1 MKHAVRLL
9 ALLTLL
15 CCLLPQIP
23 FSMAETEQEA
33 RRLTVTVSGSGYDSF
48 AFLSDGNIRSHT
60 TSASTASITLEAN
73 EGMASLYL
81 MFDLEPAPYTIT
93 DNASGKVLNAGQYE
107 FLHEY
112 VDLATGFGAAP
123 TSVTIQFP
131 KAVRMSEIY
140 AYSAGTLPSNVQ
152 VWQPPLDDK
161 ADILL
166 LATHGDDDQL
176 YFAGLFPLYA
186 GELGYGV
193 QVAYLTDH
201 RNMTKI
207 RTHEM
212 LNGLWATGVTA
223 YPVFGDFDDFRI
235 DDLQET
241 YNEYAV
247 RGTSRDDLMQYVVTV
262 LRRFNPQVVIGHDF
276 KGEYGHGMHMVYTD
290 LLVEALDYI
299 GDETMYPEIAAKYG
313 VWDVPKTYIHL
324 YKTNP
329 IVIDYDQ
336 PLEAFNG
343 KTAFQV
349 TQDYG
354 FPCHAS
360 QQGFMFTPWLYGSGC
375 TKENKTITKVT
386 QITKYNPAEFGLYR
400 STVGEDVLK
409 NDFMENITSYAEQE
423 RLEQER
429 LEAERLE
436 QERLEQERLE
446 QERLEAERQEQQA
459 GNLFKPEPD
468 ESEPQDGQTENE
480 GKTDPVLTIVLTVGS
495 IVAVVLLILV
505 IFGGKRKP
513 RHQGRYTRK

>member
-166 LATHGDDDQL
+166 LATHGDDTSCIL
-176 YFAGLFPLYA
+176 RACSPCT
-186 GELGYGV
+186 
-193 QVAYLTDH
+193 QV
-201 RNMTKI
+201 N
-207 RTHEM
+207 
-212 LNGLWATGVTA
+212 WATVC
-223 YPVFGDFDDFRI
+223 R
-235 DDLQET
+235 
-241 YNEYAV
+241 
-247 RGTSRDDLMQYVVTV
+247 
-262 LRRFNPQVVIGHDF
+262 
-276 KGEYGHGMHMVYTD
+276 
-290 LLVEALDYI
+290 
-299 GDETMYPEIAAKYG
+299 
-313 VWDVPKTYIHL
+313 
-324 YKTNP
+324 
-329 IVIDYDQ
+329 
-336 PLEAFNG
+336 
-343 KTAFQV
+343 
-349 TQDYG
+349 
-354 FPCHAS
+354 
-360 QQGFMFTPWLYGSGC
+360 WL
-375 TKENKTITKVT
+375 T
-386 QITKYNPAEFGLYR
+386 
-400 STVGEDVLK
+400 
-409 NDFMENITSYAEQE
+409 
-423 RLEQER
+423 
-429 LEAERLE
+429 
-436 QERLEQERLE
+436 
-446 QERLEAERQEQQA
+446 
-459 GNLFKPEPD
+459 
-468 ESEPQDGQTENE
+468 
-480 GKTDPVLTIVLTVGS
+480 
-495 IVAVVLLILV
+495 
-505 IFGGKRKP
+505 
-513 RHQGRYTRK
+513 